1 MLIATRDN
9 TKTITDIREDAVGV
23 LNEANQKGLLYVSY
37 RSRPQAVLI
46 DIDEFTRLMDM
57 LEDYQDSLEAKRLE
71 KIPKGEGVSLSEVK
85 NLYE

>member
-1 MLIATRDN
+1 MFIATRDN
-9 TKTITDIREDAVGV
+9 TKTITDIREDAIGV

-57 LEDYQDSLEAKRLE
+57 LEDYQDNLEAKKLA
-71 KIPKGEGVSLSEVK
+71 KIPRGKGVPLSEVK
-85 NLYE
+85 KMYE